1 MQEPITTRDGERR
14 APPDPHDNPLFSTGE
29 LARYL
34 GCSTTF
40 ARKLMDAGEI
50 PSVKLA
56 GIRRVRR
63 GDVNALVEERLQASS
78 KGLKG

>member
-1 MQEPITTRDGERR
+1 M
-14 APPDPHDNPLFSTGE
+14 STGE

-34 GCSTTF
+34 ACSPTF
-40 ARKLMDAGEI
+40 ARKLIDGGAV

-63 GDVNALVEERLQASS
+63 SDVNRLVSERLNPNPRRS
-78 KGLKG
+78 